1 MAESSP
7 QPTSLF
13 CYRHPDR
20 ETMLRCARCERP
32 ICSEC
37 AVLTPTGYRCKECI
51 RGQQKVFDTAQTID
65 YPLAFVLAGALSFG
79 GSLVAGVMGFFTIFL
94 APLAGLVI
102 AEVVRWAVR
111 RRRSRRLFLLAAA
124 GAAVG
129 ALPLLAINL
138 VRALAYLSAGA
149 GIGGLWGLLWL
160 AVYAFMVVST
170 TYYRLSGIQ
179 LR

>member
-1 MAESSP
+1 MAENATE
-7 QPTSLF
+7 PTPLF

-32 ICSEC
+32 ICSDC

-51 RGQQKVFDTAQTID
+51 RGQQKVFETARTID
-65 YPLAFVLAGALSFG
+65 YPLAFVLAGGLSFG
-79 GSLVAGVMGFFTIFL
+79 GSLVAGVMGFFTIFI

-111 RRRSRRLFLLAAA
+111 RRRSRRLFQVAAIGAAA
-124 GAAVG
+124 GAF
-129 ALPLLAINL
+129 PLLAINL
-138 VRALAYLSAGA
+138 IRAFAALAAGA
-149 GIGGLWGLLWL
+149 GIGGLWGLLWV

-170 TYYRLSGIQ
+170 SYYRLSGIQ

>member
-1 MAESSP
+1 MADSSP
-7 QPTSLF
+7 QPTSLY

-65 YPLAFVLAGALSFG
+65 YPLAFVLAGGLSFG
-79 GSLVAGVMGFFTIFL
+79 GSLITGVMGFFTIFI
-94 APLAGLVI
+94 APLVGLVI

-111 RRRSRRLFLLAAA
+111 RRRSRQLYLVTAA
-124 GAAVG
+124 GAALG
-129 ALPLLAINL
+129 ALPLLAISL
-138 VRALAYLSAGA
+138 IRAFAVLAGGA
-149 GIGGLWGLLWL
+149 GIGGLLGLLWL
-160 AVYAFMVVST
+160 AIYAFMVVST
-170 TYYRLSGIQ
+170 AYYRLSGIQ